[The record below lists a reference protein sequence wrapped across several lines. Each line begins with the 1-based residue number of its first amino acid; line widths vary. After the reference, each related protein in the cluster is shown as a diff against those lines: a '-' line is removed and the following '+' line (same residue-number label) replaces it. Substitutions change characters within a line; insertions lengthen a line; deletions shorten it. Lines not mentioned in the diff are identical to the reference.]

1 MEIAEM
7 LEKLRKT
14 GRKPGRGRPRAFNRE
29 TALAVAAETFWQ
41 LGYEGA
47 SIADL
52 TEAMGISPQSLYAAF
67 GSKARLY
74 AEALDWFEAEVAG
87 FLCATLAAEAD
98 VLKAFEQMFLEA
110 AQSYIKPGRPK
121 GCMVSSALI
130 GCAAENAEV
139 ARHVADL
146 RHQRVRLFEARIARG
161 VADRQLRPETYAAG
175 LARYVAAVL
184 QGMAV
189 QARDGATLPDLL
201 VLGQLAMAALIRH
214 KA

>member
-1 MEIAEM
+1 MEIAEAPG
-7 LEKLRKT
+7 KGSS
-14 GRKPGRGRPRAFNRE
+14 GRGPGRPRAFNRAA
-29 TALAVAAETFWQ
+29 ALAIAAETFWQ

-67 GSKARLY
+67 QSKARLY
-74 AEALDWFEAEVAG
+74 AEALDWFETEVAG
-87 FLCATLAAEAD
+87 FLCAALAREAD
-98 VLKAFEQMFLEA
+98 VLDAFERMFLEA
-110 AQSYIKPGRPK
+110 AQAYTTPGRPR
-121 GCMVSSALI
+121 GCMVATALI
-130 GCAAENAEV
+130 GCAVESVEV
-139 ARHVADL
+139 ARHVAAL
-146 RHQRVRLFEARIARG
+146 RHERVRLFEARIARG
-161 VADRQLRPETYAAG
+161 VVEGQLRPETYAAG
-175 LARYVAAVL
+175 LAQYVAAVL

>member
-1 MEIAEM
+1 M
-7 LEKLRKT
+7 LEKLRGT
-14 GRKPGRGRPRAFNRE
+14 GRKAGRGRPRAFNRD

-74 AEALDWFEAEVAG
+74 AEALDWFEVEAAG
-87 FLCATLAAEAD
+87 FLCAALAQEAD
-98 VLKAFEQMFLEA
+98 VLKAFERMFLEA
-110 AQSYIKPGRPK
+110 AQAYTKPGRPR
-121 GCMVSSALI
+121 GCMVSNALI
-130 GCAAENAEV
+130 GCAVESLEV
-139 ARHVADL
+139 AQHVADL

-161 VADRQLRPETYAAG
+161 VAEGQLRPETYAAG

-184 QGMAV
+184 QGMAG
-189 QARDGATLPDLL
+189 QARDGATMPELL

>member
-1 MEIAEM
+1 MEIAETPG
-7 LEKLRKT
+7 KPAS
-14 GRKPGRGRPRAFNRE
+14 GRGPGRPRAFNRAA
-29 TALAVAAETFWQ
+29 ALTTAAETFWQ

-67 GSKARLY
+67 QSKARLY
-74 AEALDWFEAEVAG
+74 AEALDWFETEVAG
-87 FLCATLAAEAD
+87 FLCAALAREAD
-98 VLKAFEQMFLEA
+98 VLDAFEQMFLEA
-110 AQSYIKPGRPK
+110 AQAYTRPGRPR
-121 GCMVSSALI
+121 GCMVATALI
-130 GCAAENAEV
+130 GCAVESVEV
-139 ARHVADL
+139 ARHVSAL
-146 RHQRVRLFEARIARG
+146 RHERVRLFEARIARG
-161 VADRQLRPETYAAG
+161 VAEGQLRPETYAAG
-175 LARYVAAVL
+175 LAQYVAAVL